1 MFFIFRIIHDQG
13 YTKEE
18 CIHYRSVVHQN
29 TIQSLIAILKAM
41 TYLKI
46 DFMNPARVEDARKF
60 FNSVDASLE
69 IPITPEIAHIMKRLY
84 RDEGVQKCLSRAR
97 EYQLNDSAQ

>member
-1 MFFIFRIIHDQG
+1 M
-13 YTKEE
+13 
-18 CIHYRSVVHQN
+18 VHQN

-46 DFMNPARVEDARKF
+46 DFMNPARVEDTRKF
-60 FNSVDASLE
+60 FNNVDTSLE
-69 IPITPEIAHIMKRLY
+69 VPINPELAGIMKRLW
-84 RDEGVQKCLSRAR
+84 RDEGVQKCLSRSR